1 VRRVAPHHLIRTNAE
16 PDEHETAAA
25 GMRAGNATTLVSAA
39 RIGELPARA
48 ARRHAVTVAPLTST
62 DVVTD

>member
-1 VRRVAPHHLIRTNAE
+1 VRRVAPHHPTRTNAE

-39 RIGELPARA
+39 ALGELPAHA
-48 ARRHAVTVAPLTST
+48 ARRGAVTVAPLTRS
-62 DVVTD
+62 DAVPD